1 MRKAVTWVLVL
12 MAVGAFAQEK
22 KKSYKVGGF
31 VGQSTSQAAPGV
43 TVALILAESGETVGT
58 DETNF
63 FGKYSF
69 RDVPPGL
76 YILQV
81 EQVRR
86 PLEVKNKNVR
96 LDIDLSAKGGAMDY
110 TKTGMPALNQ
120 ALGQAAS
127 PGPNDPQM
135 MQAIAGEYYSYSG
148 STEKQVMFC
157 PDGKFSDSSE
167 SSYSGVSSDSLG
179 NQNMAWGAAGQKGGS
194 GLWAIQGTLQSGTIT
209 LSYKGGK
216 KVTIK
221 YLAGPEKGCY
231 SFDGT
236 TFCYKGSARCN

>member
-1 MRKAVTWVLVL
+1 MRKALTCALFL
-12 MAVGAFAQEK
+12 LAAGAFAQEK
-22 KKSYKVGGF
+22 AKSYKVGGF
-31 VGQSTSQAAPGV
+31 VGRSTSEAAPGV
-43 TVALILAESGETVGT
+43 TVVLIRAGAGETVGT

-69 RDVPPGL
+69 KDVPPGF

-81 EQVRR
+81 EQIRR
-86 PLEVKNKNVR
+86 PLEVKAKNVR

-110 TKTGMPALNQ
+110 TKTGMPALKQ
-120 ALGQAAS
+120 ALGQAAP

-135 MQAIAGEYYSYSG
+135 MQMIAGEYYSFSG

-167 SSYSGVSSDSLG
+167 SSYSGVSGDSLG
-179 NQNMAWGAAGQKGGS
+179 NQNLAWGAAGQKGGS
-194 GLWAIQGTLQSGTIT
+194 GLWAIQGTSQSGTIT
-209 LSYKGGK
+209 LSYNGGK

-221 YLAGPEKGCY
+221 YQAGPERGCY

-236 TFCYKGSARCN
+236 TFCYKGAARCN